1 MPASPLTSPLT
12 SPLPRRSWR
21 AGTALAAVLAAAVL
35 TGCSG
40 GADAAAAGGGTSA
53 DAPASS
59 ASPST
64 PSQSSPGQSS
74 PDQSS
79 PGQSS
84 EAPAGSASPSAPAG
98 STVSTLQSTLLDFT
112 VEMPSTEI
120 AAGTYTIEVTNEGR
134 ASHDLVIADAGGGD
148 VAASEVLAPGAS
160 GTVEVTLE
168 PGEYAFYCS
177 VGSHRGMGMEL
188 VVTVV

>member
-1 MPASPLTSPLT
+1 MPASPLT

-74 PDQSS
+74 P
-79 PGQSS
+79 GQSS

-112 VEMPSTEI
+112 VEMPSTEL

-134 ASHDLVIADAGGGD
+134 ASHDLVIAEAGGDD